1 MINGSAEAI
10 LQLFFAAEDFLP
22 GLLAGEEGQTG
33 MGAGVGADPVT
44 RGEPIPNLGFIH
56 QRIGLAPFAGFPIA
70 GLANPIGHKVV
81 NRTASKLCHAGQ
93 GLLPVANKAVVEGD
107 GNLAE
112 RRLELG

>member
-56 QRIGLAPFAGFPIA
+56 QRIGLAPFASFPITRST
-70 GLANPIGHKVV
+70 NSIGHEVV
-81 NRTASKLCHAGQ
+81 DCADAR
-93 GLLPVANKAVVEGD
+93 LPH
-107 GNLAE
+107 
-112 RRLELG
+112 